1 MIIVWIFLFL
11 TSLAS
16 SLAEPFE
23 PYLPLNGGS
32 FSGPPIPF
40 HPDPLAQYVWS
51 NDVNASIL
59 QQYTLSPVS
68 VMLTPDTQ
76 NGAFTNID
84 SILTGNSTS
93 VKISG
98 PGGIQLDYG
107 VEGACWI
114 EFESPSLQAVDLP
127 AVTLSVGEANEY
139 CITNL
144 GPKVAV
150 PIPHDIG
157 NGLTMYRLEIPHV
170 PASDLYEGVRFAW
183 IRVNSTPLTP
193 WEITSV
199 KLQCQ
204 IKPTNWGG
212 AFEAEGDPMLSKIW
226 YTGAYTVK
234 VNLLSDQFGSILIFR
249 GDRFSV
255 S

>member
-1 MIIVWIFLFL
+1 MKVNIIAACIGLVQ
-11 TSLAS
+11 SL
-16 SLAEPFE
+16 PE

-32 FSGPPIPF
+32 FSGPPILF

-51 NDVNASIL
+51 ASVNASVL
-59 QQYTLSPVS
+59 QQYTLYPAS
-68 VMLTPDTQ
+68 VTLTPDTQ
-76 NGAFTNID
+76 DGNIVGVD
-84 SILTGNSTS
+84 SILTPNSTS
-93 VKISG
+93 VKIVG

-107 VEGACWI
+107 VEGACWV
-114 EFESPSLQAVDLP
+114 EFDSPNLNLADLQ
-127 AVTLSVGEANEY
+127 AVTLSIGEANEY

-150 PIPHDIG
+150 PIPHDLG
-157 NGLTMYRLEIPHV
+157 NGVTMYRLEIPHI

-183 IRVNSTPLTP
+183 LRVNSTPSVA
-193 WEITSV
+193 WDITALR
-199 KLQCQ
+199 LQCQ
-204 IKPTNWGG
+204 IKPTNWVGS
-212 AFEAEGDPMLSKIW
+212 FEAEGDPMLSKIW
-226 YTGAYTVK
+226 YLGAYTVK